1 MFLETRGASLHI
13 QKFVEMEPVSILA
26 GDLGWG
32 DLREIIR
39 GVGQG
44 EGQGKEG
51 RAKAFKTKRNI
62 PE

>member
-44 EGQGKEG
+44 EGRGKEG
-51 RAKAFKTKRNI
+51 RAMR
-62 PE
+62 